1 MASNRGEANGADQLN
16 RLVEG
21 TIVTGE
27 IIADSNIRI
36 DGQLKGLVQTSGKL
50 VIGPTGVVE
59 GDIICNSADVEG
71 KVKGKLTVSGILVFK
86 STSNFNGEMTT
97 SKLVVEEGAVLNM
110 NKLDMG
116 GVNNN
121 INEGTSNKEVVKEKH
136 S

>member
-1 MASNRGEANGADQLN
+1 MASNRGEANGADRLN

-50 VIGPTGVVE
+50 VIGPTGMVE

-86 STSNFNGEMTT
+86 STSNFSGEMTT
-97 SKLVVEEGAVLNM
+97 SKLVVEEGAILNM

-121 INEGTSNKEVVKEKH
+121 INESASTKEAVKEKNI
-136 S
+136 